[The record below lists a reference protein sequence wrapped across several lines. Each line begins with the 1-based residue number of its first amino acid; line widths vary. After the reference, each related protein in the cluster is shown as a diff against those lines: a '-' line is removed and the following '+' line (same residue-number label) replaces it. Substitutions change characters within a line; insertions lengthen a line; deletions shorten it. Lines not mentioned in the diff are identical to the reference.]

1 MSKKSQKTSSVN
13 ELIPKKTLEEIN
25 RVSKNKKLTASQ
37 KSKLIK
43 RIEKEYLENSFEPGE
58 AVGIISAQSLSE
70 PATQMTM
77 RTYHFAG
84 SAGMQVTLGLPRLIE
99 LFDARKEPTTPT
111 MTIFLKK
118 EFNTQKG
125 AEKFGKKIKEKKLK
139 NFVDSVSLDLTNK
152 RIRLKLKKV
161 RKSEREEIIE
171 KIKGKTKK
179 LKLKVR
185 ENKIEIGSDE
195 DELSIRDLQK
205 IKKKILDLVV
215 TGVNNIINAVIVREE
230 KDWVVKTF
238 GSNLS
243 QIIKMNEIDFKR
255 CYTNNIYEIQDVLG
269 IEAARNTLMKEI
281 KNTLQ
286 QQGLNVDERHIILIA
301 DIMIFTGEI
310 KAIGRYG
317 VAGMKSSVL
326 TRAGFEETI
335 KHLVKAS
342 VRNEEDNFRGMF
354 ENVMVNQQVP
364 AGTGMFDLIAKLG
377 ED

>member
-1 MSKKSQKTSSVN
+1 MSKKLQKTSSVN
-13 ELIPKKTLEEIN
+13 ELIPKKTLEEIDK
-25 RVSKNKKLTASQ
+25 VSKNKKLTAPQ

-43 RIEKEYLENSFEPGE
+43 KIEKEYLENSFEPGE

-118 EFNTQKG
+118 EFNTQKE
-125 AEKFGKKIKEKKLK
+125 AERFGKKIKEKKLK

-152 RIRLKLKKV
+152 KIRLKLKKI

-179 LKLKVR
+179 LKLKVG

-215 TGVNNIINAVIVREE
+215 TGVNKIINAVIVREE

-269 IEAARNTLMKEI
+269 IEAARNILMKEI
-281 KNTLQ
+281 KDTLQ

-326 TRAGFEETI
+326 TRAGFEETV

-342 VRNEEDNFRGMF
+342 VRNEEDNFKGMF

-364 AGTGMFDLIAKLG
+364 AGTGMFDLIARLG
-377 ED
+377 EN